1 MPAKPYSTD
10 HLPTLKLPARQRN
23 KTILELH
30 QQGLSLREI
39 AKALK
44 ISRNT
49 VRKVIRGGDSSSEKS
64 SGAEDNTPQ
73 QWQPLI
79 EQLPALYRQ
88 ARGNGVRIQEL
99 AKELYGIE
107 VTYSTLTRII
117 RTQGLRDTVPKRSG
131 EYHFEPGAEMQ
142 HDTSP
147 HLIEIGEK
155 RVIAQCAAAILPVSR
170 YAFIQYYPCF
180 TRFEIKL
187 FLTEAIRFF
196 GGSTVRCTVDN
207 TSVVVASG
215 SGPEAV
221 IAPEMRAFGEHFGM
235 IFIAHAVGH
244 ADRKAHVERL
254 FSYVEKNFLPGRHF
268 DNWHDLNHQAET
280 WCNEVA
286 NAKVKRS
293 LGTTPRAAFEE
304 ERDTLIPLPRY
315 IPPVCQI
322 RHRVVDVYGMVHLE
336 TNRYS
341 VPERLVG
348 KSVELHKLA
357 ETVAIIFQGKELALH
372 PRLIGV
378 RDKRSIIKGHHK
390 RPRFNIHRQ
399 GPSSEETLLRS
410 HSPLLEHYIIALKR
424 HLPGRGLQGMRRL
437 LQMKQSY
444 PEEAFISA
452 IKRADKF
459 GLFDLNRLES
469 LILEQVR
476 GDFFKPFD
484 GEDW

>member
-1 MPAKPYSTD
+1 MSTKPTVSE
-10 HLPTLKLPARQRN
+10 HSKLNPQQRD
-23 KTILELH
+23 KILLELH
-30 QQGLSLREI
+30 QQGLSIREI
-39 AKALK
+39 TKALK

-49 VRKVIRGGDSSSEKS
+49 VRKTIRGATPTTDTSEGD
-64 SGAEDNTPQ
+64 ALQP
-73 QWQPLI
+73 WQPLMD
-79 EQLPALYRQ
+79 QLPTLYRQ

-99 AKELYGIE
+99 AKEQHGIE
-107 VTYSTLTRII
+107 ISYSTLTRLI
-117 RTQGLRDTVPKRSG
+117 RIQGLRHAATKRSG

-147 HLIEIGEK
+147 HPMEIGEK
-155 RVIAQCAAAILPVSR
+155 KVMAQCAAAILPVSR

-187 FLTEAIRFF
+187 FLTETVRFF
-196 GGSTVRCTVDN
+196 GGATPHCIVDN

-221 IAPEMRAFGEHFGM
+221 MAPEMQAFGEHFGM
-235 IFIAHAVGH
+235 TFIAHAVGH

-254 FSYVEKNFLPGRHF
+254 FSYVEKNFIPGRHF
-268 DNWHDLNHQAET
+268 EDWHDLNLQAER
-280 WCNEVA
+280 WCNEIA

-293 LGTTPRAAFEE
+293 LGTTPRAAFEQ
-304 ERDTLIPLPRY
+304 ERHALILLPRY
-315 IPPVCQI
+315 LPPVCQI
-322 RHRVVDVYGMVHLE
+322 KQRVVDIYGMVHLD

-357 ETVAIIFQGKELALH
+357 QTVAIIFQGKEVALH

-378 RDKRSIIKGHHK
+378 RDKRSILKGHHK

-399 GPSSEETLLRS
+399 GPSSEETLLRGY
-410 HSPLLEHYIIALKR
+410 SPLLDRYITVLKR

-437 LQMKQSY
+437 LQMKQRY
-444 PEEAFISA
+444 PEEAFVAA
-452 IKRADKF
+452 IERAEKY
-459 GLFDLNRLES
+459 GLFDLNRLER
-469 LILEQVR
+469 LILERVR

-484 GEDW
+484 EEEW